1 MSSNKNSCSLCGS
14 LGTRM
19 TNCPL
24 NKKAKNP
31 DPKKHPNAVKIL
43 QERTNKSKKAV
54 KRPFT
59 KKNLT
64 KQRYINPY
72 INISQKACQY
82 ASVIINTLR
91 KNRGVLITGVILKNL
106 NFNVNRHQ
114 SVKITIPHSKEN
126 RDKTTE
132 FLQLICDMFSQLG
145 QYKVDRR
152 EYFIK
157 PTRDVSKLIK
167 LINGLKTEFIKY
179 LLTFITR
186 DGGTPDYIDNFLQP
200 IDNIVKTVN
209 TMEALVG
216 LDTPF
221 ALAQIP
227 NIPDNIPQI
236 RQQNIENRKV
246 AIAVKNND

>member
-1 MSSNKNSCSLCGS
+1 MSSNKNRCSLCGS

-19 TNCPL
+19 TTCPL

-43 QERTNKSKKAV
+43 QERANNSKKAI
-54 KRPFT
+54 KRPIT
-59 KKNLT
+59 IINQT

-72 INISQKACQY
+72 VNISQKACQY
-82 ASVIINTLR
+82 ASAIINTLR
-91 KNRGVLITGVILKNL
+91 KNRGVVITGLILKNL
-106 NFNVNRHQ
+106 NFNVNRQQ
-114 SVKITIPHSKEN
+114 SIKITIPHSKKN

-145 QYKVDRR
+145 QYTVDRR
-152 EYFIK
+152 DYFVK
-157 PTRDVSKLIK
+157 PKRDVSKLLQ
-167 LINGLKTEFIKY
+167 LIDGLKTEFIKY

-186 DGGTPDYIDNFLQP
+186 DGGTPEYIENFLQP
-200 IDNIVKTVN
+200 IDNIVETVN

-216 LDTPF
+216 LDTSF

-227 NIPDNIPQI
+227 DIPDNIPQI
-236 RQQNIENRKV
+236 RQQHRENRKV